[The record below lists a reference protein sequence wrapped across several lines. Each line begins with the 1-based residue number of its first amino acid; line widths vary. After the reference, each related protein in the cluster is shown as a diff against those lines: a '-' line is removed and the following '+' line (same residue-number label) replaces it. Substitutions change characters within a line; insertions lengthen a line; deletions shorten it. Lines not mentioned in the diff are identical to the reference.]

1 MKSHLYNTLSQNY
14 PEYEA
19 CLKQY
24 VAKKYWDPRICFLDE
39 MIKRVEYLDKVP
51 NDILFDLIFSL
62 KTKYFDKDQPVLS
75 LFKPITSIYFIEE
88 GTVEVWT
95 SFEGNEF
102 RMDTL
107 GPGTVINYRSV
118 FLRDHMFVEMRAV
131 TEVKV
136 LYLKLDTLLALSQ
149 KHG

>member
-1 MKSHLYNTLSQNY
+1 
-14 PEYEA
+14 
-19 CLKQY
+19 
-24 VAKKYWDPRICFLDE
+24 

-51 NDILFDLIFSL
+51 DDILFDLIFSL
-62 KTKYFDKDQPVLS
+62 ISISIDKDQPVLNVFDS
-75 LFKPITSIYFIEE
+75 ISSIYFIEE

-107 GPGTVINYRSV
+107 GPGSVINYRSV
-118 FLRDHMFVEMRAV
+118 FLRDNMYVEMRAI

-136 LYLKLDTLLALSQ
+136 LQLKLETLLDLTK
-149 KHG
+149 KHGEVTANETTQHKEFLKQKAKI

>member
-1 MKSHLYNTLSQNY
+1 
-14 PEYEA
+14 
-19 CLKQY
+19 
-24 VAKKYWDPRICFLDE
+24 

-51 NDILFDLIFSL
+51 DDILFDLIFSL
-62 KTKYFDKDQPVLS
+62 ISVSIDKDQPVLNVFDS
-75 LFKPITSIYFIEE
+75 ISSIYFIEE

-107 GPGTVINYRSV
+107 GPGSVINYRSV
-118 FLRDHMFVEMRAV
+118 FLRDNMYVEMRAI

-136 LYLKLDTLLALSQ
+136 LQLTLDTLLELTK
-149 KHG
+149 KHGEVTANETTQHKEFLKQKAKI